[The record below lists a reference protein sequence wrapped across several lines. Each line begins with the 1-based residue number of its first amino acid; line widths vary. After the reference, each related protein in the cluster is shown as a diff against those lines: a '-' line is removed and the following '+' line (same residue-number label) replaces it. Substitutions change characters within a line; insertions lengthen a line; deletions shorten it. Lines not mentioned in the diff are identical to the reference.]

1 MHQSLLGRTKKV
13 QTTAL
18 PLNCN
23 NGTQLCSTSSS
34 ELRNVGNVAI
44 CLYSLNFSPLWSGLK
59 RYVSYFYQVLK
70 RQSFY
75 NHTPAY
81 FSPWWVVCFHFI
93 WEGGCHWIV
102 TAGLLRLRTRL
113 PRSRT
118 RLIRI
123 CIRLIR
129 ICTRLIRCCTRLSR
143 LRIRLI
149 ICANIWRFARF
160 LVPLQPEMSP

>member
-44 CLYSLNFSPLWSGLK
+44 CLYSLNFSPLWNGLK

-102 TAGLLRLRTRL
+102 TAGLLLL
-113 PRSRT
+113 
-118 RLIRI
+118 L
-123 CIRLIR
+123 
-129 ICTRLIRCCTRLSR
+129 
-143 LRIRLI
+143 
-149 ICANIWRFARF
+149 FFFF
-160 LVPLQPEMSP
+160 LQWPCKCRWSYSGKNGSQNVFSLLT

>member
-1 MHQSLLGRTKKV
+1 MIIIILYILFFFTLLLPHEGVK
-13 QTTAL
+13 TA
-18 PLNCN
+18 
-23 NGTQLCSTSSS
+23 
-34 ELRNVGNVAI
+34 
-44 CLYSLNFSPLWSGLK
+44 
-59 RYVSYFYQVLK
+59 VSIVL
-70 RQSFY
+70 
-75 NHTPAY
+75 
-81 FSPWWVVCFHFI
+81 
-93 WEGGCHWIV
+93 IV

-113 PRSRT
+113 TRLRT

-160 LVPLQPEMSP
+160 LVPLQRETVFRRSISEDTR